1 MRHSSLSAF
10 LNGEHPADELWREIE
25 AEVRECLAACA
36 KFGSGRVIITD
47 GPETQLTREQVAVLL
62 TALAEGDIPLEAA
75 SYIADAIIM
84 SHTFEFEDEAVAEAV
99 HFLADDSAPL
109 TQGEVEEAQARLSTS
124 S

>member
-10 LNGEHPADELWREIE
+10 LSGEHPADELWREIE

-47 GPETQLTREQVAVLL
+47 GPDTPLTREQVAVLL
-62 TALAEGDIPLEAA
+62 TALAEGNIPLEAA

-84 SHTFEFEDEAVAEAV
+84 SHTFVFEDEAVAEAV
-99 HFLADDSAPL
+99 HFLADDSTPL
-109 TQGEVEEAQARLSTS
+109 TQGEVEEAQARLGTS